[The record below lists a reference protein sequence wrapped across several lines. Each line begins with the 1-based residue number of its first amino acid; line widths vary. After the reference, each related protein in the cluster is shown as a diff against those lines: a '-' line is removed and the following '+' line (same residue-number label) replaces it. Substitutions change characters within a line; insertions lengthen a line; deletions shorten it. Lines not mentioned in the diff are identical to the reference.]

1 MEIHYG
7 FESLGSIRN
16 PVVTT
21 GAFDGVHVGHKT
33 IINRIK
39 EIAREIDGQ
48 TVLVT
53 FYPHPRIVL
62 YPETEG
68 KDLLFISSQK
78 EKIALL
84 ELAGVEHL
92 VIVRFSIDFSKITS
106 DQFVRDI
113 LLGKLHAKC
122 IVVGFNH
129 HFGHNR
135 QGDYA
140 YLYSLSQELGFR
152 VEEIAEQDIQNET
165 VSSTTIRKALKEG
178 KIQRANAYLD
188 HQYIIIG
195 ALGIGHKVFSEASF
209 PTLSVQLEEVGKLI
223 PPDGVYAVSVKWGS
237 LQYKGMVVIARN
249 ILDAGPFGVGVQLHL
264 IDFDHHF
271 PDADATILFHKRIR
285 LGLDTSS
292 PEIINKQLTQD
303 LAFVMDLIF

>member
-1 MEIHYG
+1 MKIHYG
-7 FESLGSIRN
+7 FDDLGTIRN

-21 GAFDGVHVGHKT
+21 GSFDGVHIGHKT

-39 EIAREIDGQ
+39 EIAAEIDGE

-92 VIVRFSIDFSKITS
+92 IIVRFSIEFSKVTS
-106 DQFVRDI
+106 DQFITEI

-135 QGDYA
+135 QGDYG
-140 YLYSLSQELGFR
+140 YLYSLSQRLGFM
-152 VEEIAEQDIQNET
+152 VEEIPEQDIQHET

-188 HQYIIIG
+188 HQYIVVG
-195 ALGIGHKVFSEASF
+195 ALGIGHKIFTEATF
-209 PTLSVQLEEVGKLI
+209 PTLSVQLEEIGKLV
-223 PPDGVYAVSVKWGS
+223 PPDGVYAVSVKWS
-237 LQYKGMVVIARN
+237 NRLFKGMVAITRN
-249 ILDAGPFGVGVQLHL
+249 IVDAGPFGVAVQLHIL
-264 IDFDHHF
+264 DFDKKF
-271 PDADATILFHKRIR
+271 YDADATILFHKRIR
-285 LGLDTSS
+285 LGLDTSF
-292 PEIINKQLTQD
+292 PEIISRQLNQD
-303 LAFVMDLIF
+303 LALVMDLIF

>member
-1 MEIHYG
+1 MLIHYG
-7 FESLGSIRN
+7 FDALGSIRN

-21 GAFDGVHVGHKT
+21 GSFDGVHVGHKT

-39 EIAREIDGQ
+39 EIAKEIDGE

-53 FYPHPRIVL
+53 FYPHPRVVL

-106 DQFVRDI
+106 DQFVKDI

-122 IVVGFNH
+122 VVVGFNH

-140 YLYSLSQELGFR
+140 YLYSLSKELGFR
-152 VEEIAEQDIQNET
+152 VEEIPEQDIQNET

-178 KIQRANAYLD
+178 KVQRANAYLD
-188 HQYIIIG
+188 HQYIIVG
-195 ALGIGHKVFSEASF
+195 ALGIGHKNFSEASF
-209 PTLSVQLEEVGKLI
+209 PTLSVQLEEMGKLI
-223 PPDGVYAVSVKWGS
+223 PPDGVYAVSVRWGTQ
-237 LQYKGMVVIARN
+237 QYKGMVAISRN
-249 ILDAGPFGVGVQLHL
+249 ILDAGPFGVTVQLHI
-264 IDFDHHF
+264 IDFDRRF

-285 LGLDTSS
+285 LGFDTSS
-292 PEIINKQLTQD
+292 PEVINRQLNQD
-303 LAFVMDLIF
+303 LALVLDLIF